1 MNGRIETGPVRRVT
15 ACGVV
20 TIAVASLVGCC
31 GSKPAT
37 ETHTTESSPSI
48 LAGPV
53 RPATFTEVE
62 RSVRAL
68 YRAHPAI
75 GGFIV
80 QDVEYTPA
88 TRAKVLSV
96 CHRGGPE
103 KSAVALESARVLACA
118 PLIFF
123 FYMYGRMHSVPA
135 SLSVAR
141 QLYSYAVVSNRNP
154 RDAEPGLKALL
165 RRWGVR

>member
-1 MNGRIETGPVRRVT
+1 MKKRRIKPAFGCRVT

-20 TIAVASLVGCC
+20 SIVLASLVGC
-31 GSKPAT
+31 GGPNPAT
-37 ETHTTESSPSI
+37 ETHTTESPQSI
-48 LAGPV
+48 LADPV
-53 RPATFTEVE
+53 RPATFGAVE

-68 YRAHPAI
+68 YRTHPAI
-75 GGFIV
+75 GRFVV

-88 TRAKVLSV
+88 TRDKVLAV

-123 FYMYGRMHSVPA
+123 YSYGRRHSVPA
-135 SLSVAR
+135 SLAVAR
-141 QLYSYAVVSNRNP
+141 QLYSYAVVSNRHP